1 MVREPQPTSRK
12 KDMLEKS
19 CVGVLFFGTRFSFFY
34 AIIGAG
40 MTIVVEIEA
49 VLSFD
54 FVSESALYHSIK
66 RQSTGHDPMVTL
78 RN

>member
-19 CVGVLFFGTRFSFFY
+19 CVEVLFFGTRFSFFY
-34 AIIGAG
+34 AAIVAS
-40 MTIVVEIEA
+40 MSIVVGIEA

-54 FVSESALYHSIK
+54 CVSKSALYLCLK

-78 RN
+78 RY